1 MHICSL
7 QRQGGQEQ
15 TQRKIAPTCTLRL
28 PPVTP
33 PPSSCWQGRSV
44 CMAHG
49 LLCPISC
56 TALHIFH
63 WPCPALIAFYTLLPL
78 QSHQIQYI
86 THTLQYFQN
95 INISSQLQENINC
108 NAIDTFAL
116 LLFHPRR
123 APSQLFTLHKSPR
136 RWCLHCY
143 NEYPY
148 VWRPM
153 MHSLPS
159 VHCTLGK
166 LRLTRGKLVRHA
178 RLTVNNIHQITSIQ

>member
-78 QSHQIQYI
+78 QSHQVQYI

-95 INISSQLQENINC
+95 INISATRSTHLHFFC
-108 NAIDTFAL
+108 
-116 LLFHPRR
+116 
-123 APSQLFTLHKSPR
+123 FTR
-136 RWCLHCY
+136 
-143 NEYPY
+143 
-148 VWRPM
+148 
-153 MHSLPS
+153 
-159 VHCTLGK
+159 GA
-166 LRLTRGKLVRHA
+166 LRLNSSLCTNLPGGGVF
-178 RLTVNNIHQITSIQ
+178 TVTMNIPNTMYGGP